1 MGKEFDKGYEE
12 GKSGEWLIWAFGFV
26 LGAMVAVS
34 ITMVADAANVGMFH
48 EFDQYEDCQ
57 EVWDMYPYVSETFDA
72 SHAVWA
78 KLGFTDLEVHEF
90 EYCINH
96 APGGNYDE
104 S

>member
-1 MGKEFDKGYEE
+1 MDESYAIKL
-12 GKSGEWLIWAFGFV
+12 LIATIIGGIFVGFTFATLLFV
-26 LGAMVAVS
+26 LSGA
-34 ITMVADAANVGMFH
+34 IGPD
-48 EFDQYEDCQ
+48 FDPTTDCQ
-57 EVWDMYPYVSETFDA
+57 ETWDMYPYLSETFDA

-78 KLGFTDLEVHEF
+78 KLGFTDLKVHEF